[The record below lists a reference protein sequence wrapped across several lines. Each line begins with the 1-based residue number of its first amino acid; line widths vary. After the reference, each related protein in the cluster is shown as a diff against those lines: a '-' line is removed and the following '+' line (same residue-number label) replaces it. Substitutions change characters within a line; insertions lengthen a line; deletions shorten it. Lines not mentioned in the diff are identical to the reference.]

1 MASLKVASLWLL
13 VALATE
19 QATGFGLPDV
29 LVKDVV
35 IIGGGASG
43 AYAGV
48 RLRNDFGK
56 SVAIVEMQDRLVRK
70 ATQLL
75 RIERLSIT

>member
-1 MASLKVASLWLL
+1 MLSLRRAILWLI
-13 VALATE
+13 VAVATG
-19 QATGFGLPDV
+19 QATGFELPNV

-48 RLRNDFGK
+48 RLRDDFGK
-56 SVAIVEMQDRLVRK
+56 SVAIVEMQDRLV
-70 ATQLL
+70 
-75 RIERLSIT
+75 

>member
-1 MASLKVASLWLL
+1 MLSLRTAILWLI
-13 VALATE
+13 VAVATG
-19 QATGFGLPDV
+19 QATGFELPNV

-48 RLRNDFGK
+48 RLRDDFGK
-56 SVAIVEMQDRLVRK
+56 SVAIVEMQDRLV
-70 ATQLL
+70 
-75 RIERLSIT
+75 